1 MDSLHQHT
9 ECKKLRRGFLPEKMS
24 ALCSASDYIRWLTL
38 LSVILLS
45 GIHYLHMSSVKFG
58 TNSCHVEN
66 KVDTPCFISLEYIIK
81 RQDAPVSLFLGTLS
95 HENAYFV
102 RTSTRQAVLSGE
114 SIPLVVVDIGRHAKR
129 QFIAKKYRNI
139 WVALTR

>member
-1 MDSLHQHT
+1 
-9 ECKKLRRGFLPEKMS
+9 
-24 ALCSASDYIRWLTL
+24 
-38 LSVILLS
+38 
-45 GIHYLHMSSVKFG
+45 MSSVKFG
-58 TNSCHVEN
+58 TNSCLVEN
-66 KVDTPCFISLEYIIK
+66 KVNTPCFIALESIIK

-95 HENAYFV
+95 YENGHFV
-102 RTSTRQAVLSGE
+102 RSETPTRQAVLSGE